1 MQSMASTLNG
11 EVYRQNRVHG
21 KRSLSATVTGVV
33 TGTHP
38 SGQPNVAPLPAP
50 QLGSSMQFSAAPSM
64 QRMVQSG
71 NQPCLLLVGR
81 TRNQPPPSMSQNAED
96 RAPRT
101 LSKTRGS
108 TVDDMVDEAY
118 MQLTTEAGD
127 ISRKWR
133 ELQLDATHLQRKKLA
148 LRSDWAKLRHERA
161 WLEDERRRFNEVILS
176 EVANFDKEP
185 RVKLNVGGITYETY
199 ESVLSR
205 DPDSILAA
213 LCRDDSPLKDEQK
226 DTEGV
231 VFIDR
236 SGSLFRHIL
245 NFLRDGVLPINNI
258 TPGTYTERQSISELN
273 SLRTEIEKRLGIVSV
288 AGSATRSIDQSS
300 MRLTH
305 GRPLDNRSRWLA
317 PGTPGGIDS
326 FESAME
332 GRKWW
337 EKPEGHKGYWPI
349 KIERGKTKW
358 IETSNTYNG
367 KNMDL
372 PLRQYDDFNNTLSH
386 NSPAHNSPK
395 KVTVSTWDS
404 RPSYAASVDVSSSGV
419 LGLGNS
425 SAVSR
430 FRWRKG

>member
-21 KRSLSATVTGVV
+21 NAPLSATVTGVV

-64 QRMVQSG
+64 QRMVQSQ
-71 NQPCLLLVGR
+71 QPTMPSFSGSNSQPTTAFNRPMQRTGR
-81 TRNQPPPSMSQNAED
+81 H
-96 RAPRT
+96 RT
-101 LSKTRGS
+101 LNKTRGS

-205 DPDSILAA
+205 DPDSMLAA

-236 SGSLFRHIL
+236 SGNLFRHIL

-258 TPGTYTERQSISELN
+258 TLKDLYREAKYFELN

-337 EKPEGHKGYWPI
+337 EKPEGHKGYWPSNR
-349 KIERGKTKW
+349 KGENKMDW
-358 IETSNTYNG
+358 WTSNTYNG

-386 NSPAHNSPK
+386 NAPAHNSPK

-404 RPSYAASVDVSSSGV
+404 RPSYAASVDISSSGV

-430 FRWRKG
+430 FR